1 MYPEEIPLLLKRIAQ
16 RRKERALEQITQWAM
31 LLDIAVAAASHNPGA
46 VRQINHELQQMR
58 RRIEMG
64 GAETR
69 DADLEFHRKL
79 IDLNRRRR
87 ESRKVV

>member
-1 MYPEEIPLLLKRIAQ
+1 
-16 RRKERALEQITQWAM
+16 
-31 LLDIAVAAASHNPGA
+31 
-46 VRQINHELQQMR
+46 LQQMR

-69 DADLEFHRKL
+69 EVDLEFHRKL
-79 IDLNRRRR
+79 ADLNRRRR